1 MKTILVIGI
10 GTGSPEHLTIAGV
23 NALNRAD
30 VLFIPDKGAAK
41 ADLADIRRDIL
52 SRYVTRV
59 QSRSI
64 SYAIPVRD
72 AAKPDYNA
80 GVDEWH
86 DKLAGIFADLIA
98 EIPEGGAGGFLVWGD
113 PSLYDS
119 TLRILDRVRG
129 RVEFEVEVIP
139 GITAIQA
146 LTAAHAIPLNRIGT
160 PVTITTGRQLQ
171 TVETDT
177 VVMLDGRLAFRGL
190 DPDLTIYWGAYL
202 GTQDQLLVS
211 GRLGDVAE
219 NIVKIRAEARA
230 RHGWIMDIY
239 LLRPQH

>member
-23 NALNRAD
+23 NALNRAN

-52 SRYVTRV
+52 SRYVTRA

-86 DKLAGIFADLIA
+86 DKLAGIFAELIA

-119 TLRILDRVRG
+119 TLRILERVRG
-129 RVEFEVEVIP
+129 RVEFEVKVIP

-190 DPDLTIYWGAYL
+190 DPDLIIYWGAYL